1 MNFRDEFVKWKSLKF
16 LDKKMK
22 DELKSIENN
31 EEAIKNQFS
40 CFVEFG
46 TAGMRGTM
54 GVGPNRMNYFMIR
67 RTTLGL
73 AKYIKKHGGEKQG
86 VVITYDCRNHS
97 KEFAYFTASV
107 LTEFN
112 IKVQIS
118 KSLRPTP
125 FLSFAVLRL
134 KAFAGINITASHN
147 RKEDNGYKIYL
158 KDGAQMS
165 PPDDKEIIDLVN
177 SITDDEIFVDPKS
190 VHTNKKLIS
199 IIPKSIEDEFL
210 KGALDCVIHKD
221 FCKKHGK
228 DVKIVYTPLHGTG
241 YTFLK
246 DGFKKAGFTNVH
258 VVKEQND
265 ECGDFKTIAYPNP
278 ETAPAF
284 ELAVKLAKKI
294 DADVCVATDP
304 DADRMGVWVKIKK
317 GEYVSLNGNE
327 LESCILEY
335 VSYFKNKTMDFKK
348 ALAVKSFVTTRML
361 DAICDRYGVELRETP
376 TGFKW
381 IGKEV
386 NKSPKKLIF
395 AGEESYG
402 CALSDYV
409 RDKDG
414 IGTTLFVCEM
424 VLALK
429 KAGLTLYDLLH
440 LLYKHYGVRK
450 CYAFS
455 MVYEGISGKETMAKM
470 MDKLRN
476 DPFKKLTEYNVTKIY
491 DYVTNMVNDLEK
503 GTKYPFEFASTNTLK
518 FFLSDG
524 STATIRP
531 SGTEPKIKVYFDIID
546 TSEELSDNKAKILEQ
561 AMRKELT
568 GDV

>member
-1 MNFRDEFVKWKSLKF
+1 MDYRVEYEKWKSLSF
-16 LDKKMK
+16 LDKGMK
-22 DELKSIENN
+22 EELKKIANDD
-31 EEAIKNQFS
+31 EAIKNQFS

-54 GVGPNRMNYFMIR
+54 GVGPNRMNYLTIR

-73 AKYIKKHGGEKQG
+73 AKFIVKNGGQDRG
-86 VVITYDCRNHS
+86 VIITYDCRNHS
-97 KEFAYFTASV
+97 KEFAYYTASV
-107 LTEFN
+107 LSEFN
-112 IKVQIS
+112 IKVYIS
-118 KSLRPTP
+118 KKLRPTP
-125 FLSFAVLRL
+125 FLSFAVLYM
-134 KAFAGINITASHN
+134 KAYAGINITASHN

-158 KDGAQMS
+158 KDGAQFS
-165 PPDDKEIIDLVN
+165 PPEDKVIIDLVN
-177 SITDDEIFVDPKS
+177 NITDEEIFVDPKK
-190 VHTNKKLIS
+190 VKPNKNLIK
-199 IIPKSIEDEFL
+199 IIPKSVEDEFL
-210 KGALDCVIHKD
+210 KRALDCVIHKD
-221 FCKKHGK
+221 FCKKYGK
-228 DVKIVYTPLHGTG
+228 DLSVVYTPLHGTG

-265 ECGDFKTIAYPNP
+265 ECGDFKTIPYPNP

-284 ELAVKLAKKI
+284 DLAVKLAKRV

-304 DADRMGVWVKIKK
+304 DADRMGVWVKVKK
-317 GEYVSLNGNE
+317 GKYISLNGNE
-327 LESCILEY
+327 LESCIFEY
-335 VSYFKNKTMDFKK
+335 VSYFKNKTMDLTK

-361 DAICDRYGVELRETP
+361 DAIAKRYKVELKETP

-386 NKSPKKLIF
+386 NKSSKKLIF

-440 LLYKHYGVRK
+440 LLYSHYGVHK

-455 MVYEGISGKETMAKM
+455 MVYEGITGKEKMASM

-476 DPFKKLTEYNVTKIY
+476 NPFSKLTDIKVTKIL
-491 DYVTNMVNDLEK
+491 DYKTNMVKDIVK
-503 GTKYPFEFASTNTLK
+503 KKSYPFEFGSTNTLK
-518 FFLSDG
+518 FFLEDN

-531 SGTEPKIKVYFDIID
+531 SGTEPKIKIYFDIID
-546 TSEELSDNKAKILEQ
+546 KDEALADNKAKILES
-561 AMRKELT
+561 AMRKELS
-568 GDV
+568 

>member
-1 MNFRDEFVKWKSLKF
+1 MDYRVEYEKWKKLDF
-16 LDKKMK
+16 LDASSKK
-22 DELKSIENN
+22 ELKEIEND
-31 EEAIKNQFS
+31 EEAIKDRFS

-54 GVGPNRMNYFMIR
+54 GVGPNRMNFLTIR

-73 AKYIKKHGGEKQG
+73 AKFIVKNGGQKRG
-86 VVITYDCRNHS
+86 VIITHDCRNHS
-97 KEFAYFTASV
+97 REFAYYTASV
-107 LTEFN
+107 LSEFN
-112 IKVQIS
+112 INVHVS

-125 FLSFAVLRL
+125 FLSFAVLNM

-158 KDGAQMS
+158 QDGAQFS
-165 PPDDKEIIDLVN
+165 PPEDKVIIDLVN
-177 SITDDEIFVDPKS
+177 NVTDEEIFVDPKHVKS
-190 VHTNKKLIS
+190 NKKLIKT
-199 IIPKSIEDEFL
+199 IPKSVEDAFL
-210 KGALDCVIHKD
+210 KGALDCIIHKD

-228 DVKIVYTPLHGTG
+228 ELKVVYTPLHGTG

-265 ECGDFKTIAYPNP
+265 ECGDFKTIPYPNP

-284 ELAVKLAKKI
+284 DMAVKLAKKV
-294 DADVCVATDP
+294 DADVCIATDP
-304 DADRMGVWVKIKK
+304 DADRMGVWVKVAK
-317 GEYVSLNGNE
+317 GKYISLTGNE
-327 LESCILEY
+327 LESCILQY
-335 VSYFKNKTMDFKK
+335 VAYFKNKTMDLSK
-348 ALAVKSFVTTRML
+348 ALAVKSFVTTRLL
-361 DAICDRYGVELRETP
+361 DAIANRYNIEMKETP

-381 IGKEV
+381 ICKEV
-386 NKSPKKLIF
+386 NRSPKKLVF

-402 CALSDYV
+402 CIVSDYV

-424 VLALK
+424 ALALK
-429 KAGLTLYDLLH
+429 KSGYTLYDLLK
-440 LLYKHYGVRK
+440 LIYKHYGVYK

-455 MVYEGISGKETMAKM
+455 IVYEGISGKEKMASM

-476 DPFKKLTEYNVTKIY
+476 APFKKLTDIKVTKIL
-491 DYVTNMVNDLEK
+491 DYKTNMVTDIENDK
-503 GTKYPFEFASTNTLK
+503 KYPFEFGSTNTLK
-518 FFLSDG
+518 FFLSDK

-531 SGTEPKIKVYFDIID
+531 SGTEPKIKIYFDVID
-546 TSEELSDNKAKILEQ
+546 ETEELADNKAKILER
-561 AMRKELT
+561 AMRKELS
-568 GDV
+568 

>member
-1 MNFRDEFVKWKSLKF
+1 MDYMKEYEKWKNLTF
-16 LDKKMK
+16 LDKKSK
-22 DELKSIENN
+22 EELKSIEND

-54 GVGPNRMNYFMIR
+54 GVGPNRMNYLTIR

-73 AKYIKKHGGEKQG
+73 AKFIVKNKGEKQG
-86 VVITYDCRNHS
+86 VVITFDCRNNS
-97 KEFAYFTASV
+97 KEFAYYTASV
-107 LTEFN
+107 LSEFN
-112 IKVQIS
+112 INVYIS
-118 KSLRPTP
+118 KALRPTP
-125 FLSFAVLRL
+125 FLSFAVLKM

-158 KDGAQMS
+158 KDGAQFS
-165 PPDDKEIIDLVN
+165 PPEDKVIIDLVN
-177 SITDDEIFVDPKS
+177 SIKDEEIFVDPKK
-190 VHTNKKLIS
+190 VHPNKKLIK
-199 IIPKSIEDEFL
+199 IIPKEIENEFL
-210 KGALDCVIHKD
+210 QGALDCVIHKD
-221 FCKKHGK
+221 FCKKYGK
-228 DVKIVYTPLHGTG
+228 ELKVVYTPLHGTG

-265 ECGDFKTIAYPNP
+265 ECGDFKTIPYPNP

-284 ELAVKLAKKI
+284 DLAVKLAKKV

-304 DADRMGVWVKIKK
+304 DADRMGVWVRVKK

-327 LESCILEY
+327 LESCIFEY
-335 VSYFKNKTMDFKK
+335 VSYFKNKTMDLGN

-361 DAICDRYGVELRETP
+361 DAIAERYGVELKETP

-386 NKSPKKLIF
+386 NKSDKKLIF

-429 KAGLTLYDLLH
+429 KANLTLVDLLK
-440 LLYKHYGVRK
+440 LLYKHYGVHK

-455 MVYEGISGKETMAKM
+455 MVYEGISGKEKM
-470 MDKLRN
+470 SNMMKKLRET
-476 DPFKKLTEYNVTKIY
+476 PFKKLTDINVVKIY
-491 DYVTNMVNDLEK
+491 DYSTNMVYDLEK
-503 GTKYPFEFASTNTLK
+503 DEKYPFTFSSTNTLK
-518 FFLSDG
+518 FFLDDN

-546 TSEELSDNKAKILEQ
+546 KSEELADNKALILEQ
-561 AMRKELT
+561 AMRKELMKE
-568 GDV
+568 D